1 MAWTCIKL
9 LRFRFGRM
17 RAMLLEGARQR
28 KFAEAM
34 TDHIFGYKNWVENFA
49 VVHVEGQSDEIGRDH
64 GAARPGLDRLLG
76 LGFLRLDDFF
86 EQVAVDKRT
95 FFN

>member
-1 MAWTCIKL
+1 ML
-9 LRFRFGRM
+9 LRFGFGRM
-17 RAMLLEGARQR
+17 STVFLECAREG
-28 KFAEAM
+28 KFAQTMA
-34 TDHIFGYKNWVENFA
+34 DHVFGYKNWIEYLA
-49 VVHVEGQSDEIGRDH
+49 VVDIEREADKIGRDH

-86 EQVAVDKRT
+86 QQVAVDKRT